1 MGKQSD
7 LQSLTLLGMIN
18 SSLITLFKAD
28 MVEPLKPTIAYGVER
43 LDQMIREF
51 PIKWNENERWWDEVL
66 RQINDRIN
74 VDDGILYSAHAVT
87 FFVVIIC
94 TDLLEE
100 LTDPVKRGLV
110 SEALEILMAVDN
122 HLDPAGDQ
130 FETYA
135 EIEALTQDIYKVVG
149 FSKEGRYDK
158 HLRKLQR
165 RAQRNG
171 RL

>member
-1 MGKQSD
+1 
-7 LQSLTLLGMIN
+7 MIN

-43 LDQMIREF
+43 LDRMLREF
-51 PIKWNENERWWDEVL
+51 PIKWNESEGWWKGVM
-66 RQINDRIN
+66 RQINDRVN
-74 VDDGILYSAHAVT
+74 SGSDSLYTAHAVT
-87 FFVVIIC
+87 FFGVIIC

-122 HLDPAGDQ
+122 YLDPTGDQ
-130 FETYA
+130 YETYT

-165 RAQRNG
+165 RAKRNG